1 MKKKVTALCAVL
13 AVIGGMIPS
22 AFAADVPEKTEISF
36 KVGDSTLTVNG
47 QPMEVTAPYVVGE
60 GTTLVPIRV
69 ITEAFGA
76 EVNWN
81 GEEQSVNLKY
91 PDVDITIK
99 IGSKSAQVNT
109 HAEELFAAPELY
121 NDTTM
126 VPLRFISETFG
137 AKVDY
142 NDGLITVTKEAAK
155 ETASTVEGTT
165 DKEFIGDSYYGWSMK
180 NPKNYKLTKHSF
192 EGDMLVF
199 ESESGNS
206 RITVRVI
213 SDINGVDPEEEY
225 NDAKSLFSQHTIS
238 VSEKNK
244 DGNDQTIIHIKG
256 KSKEKSVE
264 LFEYVSE
271 KRAYRIIAGA
281 DIEENTEAELFDI
294 VESFSTFAKRD
305 IYDLSNVDNAKRVFT
320 SDDYGFSVKVD
331 PEWKM
336 SESSGTNKFIFV
348 NPYNSNNVLGIEVVS
363 KSDTVT
369 AESIAEYDC
378 NLEKNTLNRNMSEV
392 SEVQNGTV
400 LGRNSYY
407 YTVSYN
413 GKGKNKYFCKDVFIE
428 VGDYIYNVM
437 LEAPTSKEA
446 EVMLS
451 TFKVSEPDSGKL
463 GKILRDSDLGESIK
477 LDIAGGKI
485 AVSSKWNAISE
496 KTIENAS
503 TGAYISASK
512 ISVKSDSGVK
522 ITIPKVV
529 SQAASNAMDTFKY
542 SELYESPKALNV
554 DGTELHWQDIYVSG
568 DYYDYYVTA
577 YIIEKNDDMYM
588 FYYVRDDIY
597 YNGGLDD
604 EVRKIIASF
613 ETK

>member
-109 HAEELFAAPELY
+109 HAEELLAAPELY

-180 NPKNYKLTKHSF
+180 KPKNYKLTKHSF

-348 NPYNSNNVLGIEVVS
+348 NPYVNKNVPWHILAPSAVACDRLLLRECAFG
-363 KSDTVT
+363 
-369 AESIAEYDC
+369 
-378 NLEKNTLNRNMSEV
+378 TLV
-392 SEVQNGTV
+392 PFYAW
-400 LGRNSYY
+400 RNSGRISPCIR
-407 YTVSYN
+407 TD
-413 GKGKNKYFCKDVFIE
+413 F
-428 VGDYIYNVM
+428 GD
-437 LEAPTSKEA
+437 
-446 EVMLS
+446 
-451 TFKVSEPDSGKL
+451 
-463 GKILRDSDLGESIK
+463 SI
-477 LDIAGGKI
+477 
-485 AVSSKWNAISE
+485 
-496 KTIENAS
+496 
-503 TGAYISASK
+503 
-512 ISVKSDSGVK
+512 
-522 ITIPKVV
+522 P
-529 SQAASNAMDTFKY
+529 
-542 SELYESPKALNV
+542 
-554 DGTELHWQDIYVSG
+554 
-568 DYYDYYVTA
+568 
-577 YIIEKNDDMYM
+577 
-588 FYYVRDDIY
+588 
-597 YNGGLDD
+597 
-604 EVRKIIASF
+604 
-613 ETK
+613 